1 MSTNLQDA
9 YIAVEHAYSRQ
20 KFPEALR
27 LAQELVP
34 RIPSGSAD
42 QLDLRLQLLMGHTY
56 LYGLVQPQQALAC
69 YQQVL
74 TQSSDPTYRELAK
87 QGLSLCQQA
96 GASQAASD
104 DEAPTSSPSKAA
116 VPWLE
121 DLNLLG
127 RLDTTHM
134 ADRLDSTRQ
143 APKALAGLAGTTAA
157 SQPWTAEDVESVEAE
172 LFGGIE
178 PIEPDLMEVPAASPE
193 PTGGL
198 EIPQAFSPSEAAE
211 LAKGLLRV
219 VLR

>member
-1 MSTNLQDA
+1 VSTNLQDA

-34 RIPSGSAD
+34 LIPSGSAD
-42 QLDLRLQLLMGHTY
+42 QLDLRLQLLIGHTY

-104 DEAPTSSPSKAA
+104 DEAPTSAPSKAA

-121 DLNLLG
+121 DLGLMG
-127 RLDTTHM
+127 HMDTTPM
-134 ADRLDSTRQ
+134 ADRLDSTRK
-143 APKALAGLAGTTAA
+143 APEALAGLAGTTAA
-157 SQPWTAEDVESVEAE
+157 DQPWTAKDVDAVEAE
-172 LFGGIE
+172 LVGWSE
-178 PIEPDLMEVPAASPE
+178 PIEPDLVEVPADSPV
-193 PTGGL
+193 PTGDL

-211 LAKGLLRV
+211 LARGLLRV